1 MSAASDKPKVAPRA
15 ADQTVRAALREAL
28 LDARPLSA
36 LELSSMVGIPS
47 KHVGEHL
54 EHLRKSL
61 AGGDERLLVEPAR
74 CNGCDY
80 AFEQRDRMTRPSRC
94 PRCKSERIEPPR
106 FRIETR

>member
-1 MSAASDKPKVAPRA
+1 MSAPSDKPLVAPRA
-15 ADQTVRAALREAL
+15 ADQTVRAALRETL
-28 LDARPLSA
+28 RGARPLTA
-36 LELSSMVGIPS
+36 LELSSLIGIASKQVGD
-47 KHVGEHL
+47 HL

-61 AGGDERLLVEPAR
+61 AGSDEQLVVAPAR

-80 AFEQRDRMTRPSRC
+80 VFEQRDRMSRPSRC